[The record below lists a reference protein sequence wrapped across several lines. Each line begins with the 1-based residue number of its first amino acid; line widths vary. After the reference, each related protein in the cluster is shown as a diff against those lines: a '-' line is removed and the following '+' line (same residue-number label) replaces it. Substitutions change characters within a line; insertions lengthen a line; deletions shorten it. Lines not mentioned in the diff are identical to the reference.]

1 MSTGAETLVDHAT
14 NLFSAMND
22 FAGKVEQ
29 VNRDSND
36 VALKSSEILNVSDE
50 GSKLMQ
56 DSVLQM
62 KTIDHAM
69 GQSIVKMRMLEEE
82 SKEIHKIVQVIHDI
96 ADQTN
101 LLSLNAS
108 IEAARSGIHG
118 SGFSVVANEVRK
130 LAEQVA
136 NAVQEITEIVE
147 TIQTQTRTAV
157 NTLHTGYKEVNEGTR
172 QIELTGQKFDT
183 IHRSVADLV
192 SKIQSISV
200 NLKEVSENSS
210 DMHQSIKEI
219 TAVTEQAS
227 AGIEQTTASVQ
238 QSSSAMEEITKS
250 KNKPV

>member
-1 MSTGAETLVDHAT
+1 MDHAT

-172 QIELTGQKFDT
+172 QKFDT